1 MIVEASN
8 VLSTALLRTTRE
20 LFSMYLHEHGPVLS
34 ILNRIRKLRKLMT
47 FRKKAARVLAA
58 CFVAHALLVSTH
70 LGEFWPLSIYPMFS
84 SAGNPWT
91 RALVM
96 EIPPEV
102 PADEL
107 WKSATIDKLPGRV
120 YPVGEHGIFQNDLSN
135 FVSKTKEWTED
146 YQRGLQAMFRGRVAE
161 HERLMVYSVVGEQ
174 SGGGVQ
180 VTARPL
186 MLLEGDEATMA
197 EGLDAE

>member
-1 MIVEASN
+1 
-8 VLSTALLRTTRE
+8 
-20 LFSMYLHEHGPVLS
+20 
-34 ILNRIRKLRKLMT
+34 
-47 FRKKAARVLAA
+47 
-58 CFVAHALLVSTH
+58 
-70 LGEFWPLSIYPMFS
+70 
-84 SAGNPWT
+84 
-91 RALVM
+91 M
-96 EIPPEV
+96 EIAPSV

-174 SGGGVQ
+174 SGGGGQ

-186 MLLEGDEATMA
+186 VLRGGGEATRA
-197 EGLDAE
+197 EGRDAACRTDR

>member
-1 MIVEASN
+1 
-8 VLSTALLRTTRE
+8 
-20 LFSMYLHEHGPVLS
+20 
-34 ILNRIRKLRKLMT
+34 MT
-47 FRKKAARVLAA
+47 FRTKAARVLAA

-102 PADEL
+102 PAEEL
-107 WKSATIDKLPGRV
+107 WTSDTVDNLPGRV

-135 FVSKTKEWTED
+135 FVSKTEEWTED
-146 YQRGLQAMFRGRVAE
+146 HQSGLRAMFRGRVAKD
-161 HERLMVYSVVGEQ
+161 ERLMIYSVTGEQ
-174 SGGGVQ
+174 SGGGVR
-180 VTARPL
+180 VTAHPL
-186 MLLEGDEATMA
+186 MLLKGDEATMA
-197 EGLDAE
+197 EGLVAE